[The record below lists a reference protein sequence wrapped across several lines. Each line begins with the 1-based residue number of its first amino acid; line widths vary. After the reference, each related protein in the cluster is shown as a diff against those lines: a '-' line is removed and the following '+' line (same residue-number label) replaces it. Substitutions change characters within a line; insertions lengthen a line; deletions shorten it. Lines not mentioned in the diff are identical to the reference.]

1 MIKKLICKILGHCI
15 VEECYAKRYGTK
27 RYQIVRTIKCMRCG
41 KIIKTTKTEPKS
53 RAILLQEGWFIVD
66 K

>member
-1 MIKKLICKILGHCI
+1 M

-27 RYQIVRTIKCMRCG
+27 RYQIVRIIKCMRCG
-41 KIIKTTKTEPKS
+41 KIIKITKTEPKS

>member
-1 MIKKLICKILGHCI
+1 
-15 VEECYAKRYGTK
+15 
-27 RYQIVRTIKCMRCG
+27 MRCG
-41 KIIKTTKTEPKS
+41 KIIKTTKTAPKS